1 MKFAD
6 LSPGMLVREGAT
18 LLKVLHVYTDHYGTA
33 RQVTLQRLL
42 IERMNKRVQ
51 RRMFE
56 GGHNITLDGTLGDE
70 GGEQEKLD
78 MLKSFGYDV
87 NGILINASRGPS
99 EQRRCKVCVGR

>member
-42 IERMNKRVQ
+42 IERKPKRP
-51 RRMFE
+51 
-56 GGHNITLDGTLGDE
+56 
-70 GGEQEKLD
+70 
-78 MLKSFGYDV
+78 
-87 NGILINASRGPS
+87 LINLLVHLVP
-99 EQRRCKVCVGR
+99 EDLEERRLDEPTSKQLKAMKVYYG